1 MAKKK
6 FQLEFEGWENL
17 AQEFKNLGG
26 DTKELTEKVLK
37 ATHAYITPKI
47 HDKMEKSNLPAQG
60 RYSIGQ
66 SKSQIIDDVNIE
78 WTGTG
83 ATVDV
88 GFSLDEGIT
97 PIFLMKG
104 TPTMNAVSGLNSALY
119 GSQTKKE
126 VADLQEQIFIEEINR
141 RLS

>member
-6 FQLEFEGWENL
+6 FELEFEGWELL
-17 AQEFKNLGG
+17 AEDFKNLGG
-26 DTKELTEKVLK
+26 DTKVLTEKVLK
-37 ATHAYITPKI
+37 ATHEHITPKI
-47 HDKMEKSNLPAQG
+47 HEKMQTSNLPAQG
-60 RYSIGQ
+60 RYSTGQ
-66 SKSQIIDDVNIE
+66 ARSQIIDDVNIE

-104 TPTMNAVSGLNSALY
+104 TPTMAPAKGLNSALY
-119 GSQTKKE
+119 GTQTKNE
-126 VADLQEQIFIEEINR
+126 IAEIQEQIFIEEINR